1 MTKCYCDGH
10 GHDSFLGGVSPTLV
24 ATMEYIVNMHSWKQ
38 IRQGE
43 VITDGETEPRTEK
56 LEMAELSFGLACLG
70 LSSEFE
76 TSTGAR
82 GDDHHEQPTPKLD
95 GVAS

>member
-1 MTKCYCDGH
+1 MSLTWHAWTHLRDGDH
-10 GHDSFLGGVSPTLV
+10 KEAETNCFRHDQRDG
-24 ATMEYIVNMHSWKQ
+24 
-38 IRQGE
+38 RQGE
-43 VITDGETEPRTEK
+43 IITDGETEPRTEK

-95 GVAS
+95 GVASSC